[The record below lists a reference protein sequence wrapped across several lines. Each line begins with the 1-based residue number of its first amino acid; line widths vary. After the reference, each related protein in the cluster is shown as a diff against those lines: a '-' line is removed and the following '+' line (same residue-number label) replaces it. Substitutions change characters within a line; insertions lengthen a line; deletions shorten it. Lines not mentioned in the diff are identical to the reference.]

1 MERDMA
7 KLGYA
12 RVSTTDQHV
21 AGKIEAL
28 KAAGCERIFAERVSG
43 KSTNGRAQLKKLM
56 NAARPGDTVVVVK
69 LDRFA
74 RSSRDLFNLLHE
86 LNELGVG
93 FVSLKD
99 DWCNT
104 TTSTGRLVLTI
115 MAGIAEFERELIRD
129 RCQAGID
136 RAKAAGKH
144 LGRPFSLDVKQ
155 RKLVA
160 ERYASG
166 QTMAQ
171 IARSLDVS
179 EATISRA
186 LAQ

>member
-1 MERDMA
+1 MESDMA

-12 RVSTTDQHV
+12 RASTTDQHV
-21 AGKIEAL
+21 AGQIEAL
-28 KAAGCERIFAERVSG
+28 RAAGCERIFAERVSG
-43 KSTNGRAQLKKLM
+43 KSTNGRTGLKKLM
-56 NAARPGDTVVVVK
+56 KAARPGDTVVVVK

-144 LGRPFSLDVKQ
+144 LGRPFRLDYKQ

-160 ERYASG
+160 DRYAAG

-171 IARSLDVS
+171 IALALGVS

>member
-1 MERDMA
+1 MA
-7 KLGYA
+7 RFGYA
-12 RVSTTDQHV
+12 RVSTTDQNV
-21 AGKIEAL
+21 AGQIEAL
-28 KAAGCERIFAERVSG
+28 KAAGCERIFAEQVSG
-43 KSTNGRAQLKKLM
+43 KSTNGRAELKKLLK
-56 NAARPGDTVVVVK
+56 AARPGDTVVVVK

-74 RSSRDLFNLLHE
+74 RSSRDLFNLLHD
-86 LNELGVG
+86 LNEHGVG

-115 MAGIAEFERELIRD
+115 MAGISEFERELIRD

-144 LGRPFSLDVKQ
+144 LGRPFRLDVKQ
-155 RKLVA
+155 RKLIA

-166 QTMAQ
+166 QTMMQ
-171 IARSLDVS
+171 IALALGVS
-179 EATISRA
+179 ESTVSRA
-186 LAQ
+186 LRH